1 MVICVYFTN
10 EADNDNALSQD
21 REGIDVF
28 KCWTDT
34 IYLKD
39 NNKNYKKLKDL
50 KTMVRLLHKNHITID
65 LSHITV
71 YEDK

>member
-1 MVICVYFTN
+1 MNAFRHFSGYAHMVICVYFTN

-34 IYLKD
+34 IYLKNN
-39 NNKNYKKLKDL
+39 NNKQKPP
-50 KTMVRLLHKNHITID
+50 
-65 LSHITV
+65 
-71 YEDK
+71 